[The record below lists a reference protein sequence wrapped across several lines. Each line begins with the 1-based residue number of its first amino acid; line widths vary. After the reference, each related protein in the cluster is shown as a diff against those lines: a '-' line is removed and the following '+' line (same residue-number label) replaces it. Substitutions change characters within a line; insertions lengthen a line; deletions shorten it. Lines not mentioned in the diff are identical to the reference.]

1 MLYPLAIGGKKME
14 ILKIKNLRKTYGE
27 GETKVEALKN
37 INISV
42 ERGQMIAIMGPSGC
56 GKSTLL
62 NLISGIDKATDGEIM
77 VEGSNISKLNENS
90 LAFYRR
96 RQLGIIYQFF
106 NLIPNFSVENNIKL
120 PILMD
125 NKEVGTEYFNELV
138 NSLGIEDKLKVFPDK
153 LSGGQQQR
161 VAIARSLIYKPSI
174 VLADEPTG
182 NLDKKNSK
190 DIIELFRLSNLK
202 YKQTMIIVTHDEE
215 VALST
220 DRIIRM
226 EDGLVISDEVIR

>member
-1 MLYPLAIGGKKME
+1 ME
-14 ILKIKNLRKTYGE
+14 ILRIENLKRIYGE
-27 GETKVEALKN
+27 GKTRVEALKN
-37 INISV
+37 INLSID
-42 ERGQMIAIMGPSGC
+42 RGQMIAIMGPSGC

-62 NLISGIDKATDGEIM
+62 NLISGIDKSTEGNII
-77 VEGSNISKLNENS
+77 VEDSDISKLDQNS
-90 LAFYRR
+90 LALYRR

-106 NLIPNFSVENNIKL
+106 NLIPNLSVENNIKL

-125 NKEVGTEYFNELV
+125 NKEVSEEYFRELV
-138 NSLGIEDKLKVFPDK
+138 TSLGIHDKLKVFPDK

-174 VLADEPTG
+174 ILADEPTG

-202 YKQTMIIVTHDEE
+202 YNQTIIIVTHDEE

-220 DRIIRM
+220 DRVIKM
-226 EDGLVISDEVIR
+226 EDGLVVSDEVIR

>member
-1 MLYPLAIGGKKME
+1 ME
-14 ILKIKNLRKTYGE
+14 ILKIENLKKTYGE
-27 GETKVEALKN
+27 GKTKVEALKN
-37 INISV
+37 INLNV

-62 NLISGIDKATDGEIM
+62 NLISGIDKATGGDIM
-77 VEGSNISKLNENS
+77 VEGSNISKLDENS
-90 LAFYRR
+90 LALYRR

-106 NLIPNFSVENNIKL
+106 NLIPNLSVENNIKL

-125 NKEVGTEYFNELV
+125 NKEVETEYFKELV
-138 NSLGIEDKLKVFPDK
+138 TSLGIEDKLEVFPDK

-215 VALST
+215 IALSA

>member
-1 MLYPLAIGGKKME
+1 ME
-14 ILKIKNLRKTYGE
+14 ILKIEDLKKTYGE
-27 GETKVEALKN
+27 GKTKVEALKD
-37 INISV
+37 INLAI

-62 NLISGIDKATDGEIM
+62 NLISGIDKATGGDIV
-77 VEGSNISKLNENS
+77 VEDSNISKLDENS
-90 LAFYRR
+90 LALYRR

-106 NLIPNFSVENNIKL
+106 NLIPNLSVENNIKL

-125 NKEVGTEYFNELV
+125 NREVEAEYFKELV
-138 NSLGIEDKLKVFPDK
+138 TSLGIEDKLKVFPDK

-215 VALST
+215 VALSA

-226 EDGLVISDEVIR
+226 EDGLVVSDEVIR

>member
-1 MLYPLAIGGKKME
+1 ME
-14 ILKIKNLRKTYGE
+14 ILKIENLKKTYGE
-27 GETKVEALKN
+27 GKTKVEALKG
-37 INISV
+37 INLSI

-62 NLISGIDKATDGEIM
+62 NLISGIDRPTGGDII
-77 VEGSNISKLNENS
+77 VEASNISKLNENS
-90 LAFYRR
+90 LALYRR

-106 NLIPNFSVENNIKL
+106 NLIPNLSVENNIKL

-125 NKEVGTEYFNELV
+125 NRQVEAEYFKELV

-202 YKQTMIIVTHDEE
+202 YKQTIIIVTHDEE
-215 VALST
+215 VALSA
-220 DRIIRM
+220 DRIIKM
-226 EDGLVISDEVIR
+226 EDGLLISDQVII

>member
-1 MLYPLAIGGKKME
+1 ME
-14 ILKIKNLRKTYGE
+14 ILKVEDLKKTYGE
-27 GETKVEALKN
+27 GKTKVEALKN
-37 INISV
+37 INLSV
-42 ERGQMIAIMGPSGC
+42 ERGQMVAIMGPSGC

-90 LAFYRR
+90 LALYRR

-106 NLIPNFSVENNIKL
+106 NLIPNLSVENNIKL

-125 NKEVGTEYFNELV
+125 NKEVETEHFNELV

-182 NLDKKNSK
+182 NLDKKNSR

-202 YKQTMIIVTHDEE
+202 YKQTIIIVTHDEE
-215 VALST
+215 VALSA
-220 DRIIRM
+220 DRIIRFP
-226 EDGLVISDEVIR
+226 GR

>member
-1 MLYPLAIGGKKME
+1 ME
-14 ILKIKNLRKTYGE
+14 ILKIEHLKKTYGQ
-27 GETKVEALKN
+27 GKTKVEALKN
-37 INISV
+37 INLSI

-62 NLISGIDKATDGEIM
+62 NLISGIDNPTSGEVI
-77 VEGSNISKLNENS
+77 VEDSRISNLSENS

-106 NLIPNFSVENNIKL
+106 NLIPNLSVENNIKL
-120 PILMD
+120 PVLMD
-125 NKEVGTEYFNELV
+125 NKEVETEYFRELV
-138 NSLGIEDKLKVFPDK
+138 TSLGIEDKLRMFPDK

-174 VLADEPTG
+174 ILADEPTG

-220 DRIIRM
+220 DRIIKI
-226 EDGLVISDEVIR
+226 EDGLVVSDEVTR

>member
-1 MLYPLAIGGKKME
+1 ME
-14 ILKIKNLRKTYGE
+14 ILKIENLKKIYGE

-37 INISV
+37 INLSI

-62 NLISGIDKATDGEIM
+62 NLISGIDKDTDGSII
-77 VEGSNISKLNENS
+77 VENSDISRLDENS
-90 LAFYRR
+90 LALYRR

-106 NLIPNFSVENNIKL
+106 NLIPNLSVENNIKL
-120 PILMD
+120 PVLMD
-125 NKEVGTEYFNELV
+125 EKEVDMEYFKELV
-138 NSLGIEDKLKVFPDK
+138 SSLGIDNRLKVFPDK

-182 NLDKKNSK
+182 NLDKKNAR

-202 YKQTMIIVTHDEE
+202 YNQTMIIVTHDEE
-215 VALST
+215 VALAA
-220 DRIIRM
+220 DRIITM
-226 EDGLVISDEVIR
+226 EDGLVVNDEVIR

>member
-1 MLYPLAIGGKKME
+1 MK
-14 ILKIKNLRKTYGE
+14 ILKIQNLKKTYGE
-27 GETKVEALKN
+27 GRTKVEALKG
-37 INISV
+37 INLDV
-42 ERGQMIAIMGPSGC
+42 DRGQMIAVMGPSGC

-62 NLISGIDKATDGEIM
+62 NLISGIDKVTNGDII
-77 VEGSNISKLNENS
+77 VEDSNISKLNENS
-90 LAFYRR
+90 LALYRR

-106 NLIPNFSVENNIKL
+106 NLIPNLSVGNNIKL
-120 PILMD
+120 PVLMD
-125 NKEVGTEYFNELV
+125 NKKVGTEYFQGLV
-138 NSLGIEDKLKVFPDK
+138 TSLGIEDKLKAFPDE

-190 DIIELFRLSNLK
+190 EIIELFRLSNLK
-202 YKQTMIIVTHDEE
+202 YKQTMVIVTHDEE
-215 VALST
+215 VALSS

>member
-1 MLYPLAIGGKKME
+1 ME
-14 ILKIKNLRKTYGE
+14 ILKVEDLKKTYGE
-27 GETKVEALKN
+27 GKTKVEALKN
-37 INISV
+37 INLSV
-42 ERGQMIAIMGPSGC
+42 ERGQMVAIMGPSGC

-90 LAFYRR
+90 LALYRR

-106 NLIPNFSVENNIKL
+106 NLIPNLSVENNIKL

-125 NKEVGTEYFNELV
+125 NKEVETEHFNELV

-182 NLDKKNSK
+182 NLDKKNSR

-202 YKQTMIIVTHDEE
+202 YKQTIIIVTHDEE
-215 VALST
+215 VALSA

-226 EDGLVISDEVIR
+226 EDGLVVSDGVIR

>member
-1 MLYPLAIGGKKME
+1 MK
-14 ILKIKNLRKTYGE
+14 ILRIENLKKTYGE
-27 GETKVEALKN
+27 GKTRVEALKN
-37 INISV
+37 INLSI

-62 NLISGIDKATDGEIM
+62 NLISGIDEPTDGNII
-77 VEGSNISKLNENS
+77 VEDSDISKLDENS
-90 LAFYRR
+90 LALYRR

-106 NLIPNFSVENNIKL
+106 NLIPNLSVENNIKL

-125 NKEVGTEYFNELV
+125 NKEVSIEYFRELIT
-138 NSLGIEDKLKVFPDK
+138 SLGIHDKLKVFPNE

-161 VAIARSLIYKPSI
+161 VAIARSLIYKPTI

-182 NLDKKNSK
+182 NLDNKNSK

-202 YKQTMIIVTHDEE
+202 YNQTIVIVTHDEE
-215 VALST
+215 VALSA

-226 EDGLVISDEVIR
+226 EDGLVVSDEVIR

>member
-1 MLYPLAIGGKKME
+1 ME
-14 ILKIKNLRKTYGE
+14 ILKIENLKKTYGKD
-27 GETKVEALKN
+27 ETKVEALKN
-37 INISV
+37 ISISV

-62 NLISGIDKATDGEIM
+62 NLISGIDKATDGNII
-77 VEGSNISKLNENS
+77 VENSDISKLDENS

-106 NLIPNFSVENNIKL
+106 NLIPNLSVENNIKL
-120 PILMD
+120 PMLMD
-125 NKEVGTEYFNELV
+125 DKEADKEYFNELV
-138 NSLGIEDKLKVFPDK
+138 TSLGIANRLKVFPDK

-182 NLDKKNSK
+182 NLDKENSR

-202 YKQTMIIVTHDEE
+202 YNQTIIIVTHDEE
-215 VALST
+215 IALSA

-226 EDGLVISDEVIR
+226 EDGLIVSDEVIR

>member
-1 MLYPLAIGGKKME
+1 ME
-14 ILKIKNLRKTYGE
+14 ILKIENLKKTYGE
-27 GETKVEALKN
+27 GKTKVEALKG
-37 INISV
+37 INLSI

-62 NLISGIDKATDGEIM
+62 NLISGIDKAIAGDII
-77 VEGSNISKLNENS
+77 VEGSNISKLDENS
-90 LAFYRR
+90 LALYRR

-106 NLIPNFSVENNIKL
+106 NLIPNLSVENNIKL

-125 NKEVGTEYFNELV
+125 NKEVEAEYFKELV
-138 NSLGIEDKLKVFPDK
+138 NSLGIEDKLKAFPDK

-190 DIIELFRLSNLK
+190 DIMELFRLSNLK

-215 VALST
+215 VALSA

-226 EDGLVISDEVIR
+226 EDGLVISDKVIR

>member
-1 MLYPLAIGGKKME
+1 ME
-14 ILKIKNLRKTYGE
+14 ILKIENLKKIYGE
-27 GETKVEALKN
+27 VETKVEALKN
-37 INISV
+37 INLSIQ
-42 ERGQMIAIMGPSGC
+42 RGQMVAIMGPSGC

-62 NLISGIDKATDGEIM
+62 NLISGIDEAT
-77 VEGSNISKLNENS
+77 EGSIIVENSNILKLDENS
-90 LAFYRR
+90 LALYRR

-106 NLIPNFSVENNIKL
+106 NLIPNLSVENNIKL
-120 PILMD
+120 PVLMD
-125 NKEVGTEYFNELV
+125 NKKVDMGYFNELV
-138 NSLGIEDKLKVFPDK
+138 TSLGIDNKLTVFPDK

-182 NLDKKNSK
+182 NLDKKNAR

-202 YKQTMIIVTHDEE
+202 YNQTMIIVTHDEE
-215 VALST
+215 VALSA

-226 EDGLVISDEVIR
+226 EDGLVINDEVIRWVS

>member
-1 MLYPLAIGGKKME
+1 ME
-14 ILKIKNLRKTYGE
+14 ILKIKNLKKIYGE

-37 INISV
+37 INLSI

-62 NLISGIDKATDGEIM
+62 NLISGIDKDTDGSII
-77 VEGSNISKLNENS
+77 VENSDISRLDENS
-90 LAFYRR
+90 LALYRR

-106 NLIPNFSVENNIKL
+106 NLIPNLSVENNIKL
-120 PILMD
+120 PVLMD
-125 NKEVGTEYFNELV
+125 DKEVDMEYFKELV
-138 NSLGIEDKLKVFPDK
+138 SSLGIDNRLKVFPDK

-182 NLDKKNSK
+182 NLDKKNAR

-202 YKQTMIIVTHDEE
+202 YNQTMIIVTHDEE
-215 VALST
+215 VALAA
-220 DRIIRM
+220 DRIITM
-226 EDGLVISDEVIR
+226 EDGLVVDDEVIR

>member
-1 MLYPLAIGGKKME
+1 ME
-14 ILKIKNLRKTYGE
+14 ILKIKNLKKIYGE

-37 INISV
+37 INLSI

-62 NLISGIDKATDGEIM
+62 NLISGIDKDTDGSII
-77 VEGSNISKLNENS
+77 VENSDISRLDENS
-90 LAFYRR
+90 LALYRR

-106 NLIPNFSVENNIKL
+106 NLIPNLSVENNIKL
-120 PILMD
+120 PVLMD
-125 NKEVGTEYFNELV
+125 DKEVDMEYFRELV
-138 NSLGIEDKLKVFPDK
+138 SSLGIDNRLKVFPDK

-182 NLDKKNSK
+182 NLDKKNAR

-202 YKQTMIIVTHDEE
+202 YNQTMIIVTHDEE
-215 VALST
+215 VALAA
-220 DRIIRM
+220 DRIITM
-226 EDGLVISDEVIR
+226 EDGLVVDDEVIR

>member
-1 MLYPLAIGGKKME
+1 ME
-14 ILKIKNLRKTYGE
+14 ILKIQSLKKTYGE
-27 GETKVEALKN
+27 GKAKVEALKN
-37 INISV
+37 INLSI
-42 ERGQMIAIMGPSGC
+42 ERGQMVVIMGPSGC

-62 NLISGIDKATDGEIM
+62 NLISGIDKETDGNIV
-77 VEGSNISKLNENS
+77 VEDSNISKLDENS
-90 LAFYRR
+90 LAIYRR

-106 NLIPNFSVENNIKL
+106 NLIPNLSVENNIKL

-125 NKEVGTEYFNELV
+125 NKEVETEYFEELV
-138 NSLGIEDKLKVFPDK
+138 TSLGIEGKLEVFPDK

-161 VAIARSLIYKPSI
+161 VAIARSLIYKPSM

-190 DIIELFRLSNLK
+190 DIIDLFRLSNLK

-215 VALST
+215 VALAA

-226 EDGLVISDEVIR
+226 EDGIVVSDEVIR